1 MQLPPGSRCPA
12 SGLHL
17 AAAAP
22 SPLGHHV
29 SLQLILIQT
38 GSKVRGGNLSLAW
51 APPPPAG
58 CITLHVNARGMGHP
72 ERSCWVTDMRRHS
85 ALFTNLCRLQGQW
98 ALPAAS
104 LPQSPGPG
112 PNASAD
118 ARCCL
123 EVPLCLSPPKGFSP
137 QGACGPPPSC
147 QQCLLGLRSRE
158 RYKRKLRAIPFSRG
172 KAGCR
177 LSPQGPLGRS

>member
-1 MQLPPGSRCPA
+1 MRPALDSDPRGPIRAEESAASSWVPVPGLRAPPGCSCPFASWSPCLPPAHPNPDWEQSQGRELEP
-12 SGLHL
+12 GLG
-17 AAAAP
+17 AT
-22 SPLGHHV
+22 SPRWLHH
-29 SLQLILIQT
+29 
-38 GSKVRGGNLSLAW
+38 
-51 APPPPAG
+51 PPRK
-58 CITLHVNARGMGHP
+58 CVNARGMGHP
-72 ERSCWVTDMRRHS
+72 ERSCRVTDMRRHS

-123 EVPLCLSPPKGFSP
+123 EVPLCLTPPKGFSP

-158 RYKRKLRAIPFSRG
+158 R
-172 KAGCR
+172 
-177 LSPQGPLGRS
+177 